1 MGCNK
6 LPEILSEL
14 TNGYANA
21 HRLNQAV
28 GSCHFGSVCGV
39 MLSLNVLGTY
49 AGDVMSGWRPFGNVI
64 VDDVWA

>member
-49 AGDVMSGWRPFGNVI
+49 AGVVTLTGIGCNEAMS
-64 VDDVWA
+64 AA